1 MLINTTS
8 LSIILRQYKEGN
20 LSEEEATQ
28 LIEDLYSRNNYFLNY
43 PINQPSITW
52 DTQSPDIQ
60 KYEIT
65 CSL

>member
-1 MLINTTS
+1 MLVNTTS

-28 LIEDLYSRNNYFLNY
+28 LIDDLYNKNNYIYPYYPQY
-43 PINQPSITW
+43 PIIW
-52 DTQSPDIQ
+52 DVKAPDFQ
-60 KYEIT
+60 KFEVT

>member
-28 LIEDLYSRNNYFLNY
+28 LIEDLYHRNNYVYPNY
-43 PINQPSITW
+43 PLDQQPFVWKSN
-52 DTQSPDIQ
+52 PDIQ

>member
-28 LIEDLYSRNNYFLNY
+28 LIEDLYSRNNYIPY
-43 PINQPSITW
+43 YQPGITW
-52 DTQSPDIQ
+52 ETQFPDIP

-65 CSL
+65 CNL

>member
-28 LIEDLYSRNNYFLNY
+28 LIEDLYSRNNYIPY
-43 PINQPSITW
+43 QPGITW
-52 DTQSPDIQ
+52 ETQFPDIP

-65 CSL
+65 CNL

>member
-43 PINQPSITW
+43 PINQPAITW
-52 DTQSPDIQ
+52 DTQFPEIP

-65 CSL
+65 CNL

>member
-28 LIEDLYSRNNYFLNY
+28 LIEDLYSRNDYVPNY
-43 PINQPSITW
+43 PINQPGIIW
-52 DTQSPDIQ
+52 IHNFQMFQSM
-60 KYEIT
+60 K
-65 CSL
+65 